1 MSGRA
6 AGRETFQLIPAIDLK
21 GGRCV
26 QLRQGRMEDA
36 TEYGDDPV
44 AMARDWVARGARRLH
59 LVDLDGAFAGRPMNR
74 DAVAGICAAVDVP
87 VEIGGGIRTQETVAD
102 YLDAGIRWT
111 IIGTRAVR
119 EPEWVAEL
127 CRRFEGRIIVGIDA
141 RAGKVAAE
149 GWAEATDVDA
159 TELARRFE
167 DAGVAAIVYTD
178 IERDGMLAG
187 VNLDATVALA
197 EAVSI
202 PVIAS
207 GGVRDLDDVRRLD
220 AAAASTSGRLIGAIS
235 GSALY
240 EGTLDFEAARA
251 LLEAD

>member
-1 MSGRA
+1 VSERPF
-6 AGRETFQLIPAIDLK
+6 ELIPAIDLK

-44 AMARDWVARGARRLH
+44 AMARDWVARGATRLH
-59 LVDLDGAFAGRPMNR
+59 LVDLDGAFAGRPVNR

-87 VEIGGGIRTQETVAD
+87 VEIGGGIREVATVED
-102 YLDAGIRWT
+102 YLGAGIRWV
-111 IIGTRAVR
+111 IVGTRAVR
-119 EPEWVAEL
+119 EPAWVSEL
-127 CRRFEGRIIVGIDA
+127 CRRFPGRVIVGIDA
-141 RAGKVAAE
+141 RDGKVAAE
-149 GWAEATDVDA
+149 GWAESTDVDA
-159 TELARRFE
+159 TDLARHFE

-187 VNLDATVALA
+187 VNLEATVALA
-197 EAVSI
+197 DAVSV

-207 GGVRDLDDVRRLD
+207 GGVRDLDDVARLK
-220 AAAASTSGRLIGAIS
+220 AAAARAEGRLVGAIS

-240 EGTLDFEAARA
+240 EGALDFEAALA
-251 LLEAD
+251 LLAD